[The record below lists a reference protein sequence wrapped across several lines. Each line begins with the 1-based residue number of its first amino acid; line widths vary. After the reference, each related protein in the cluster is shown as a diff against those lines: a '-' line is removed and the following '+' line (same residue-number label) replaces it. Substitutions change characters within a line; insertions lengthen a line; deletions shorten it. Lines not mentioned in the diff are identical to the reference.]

1 MLGTLK
7 KDFKYKLIDNF
18 FSKEEL
24 IILNNY
30 VDIKHKDNRKSFDF
44 NQSNTMDT
52 YFFADPLM
60 ESFMLQKQSLMEKE
74 TNLQLLP
81 TYSFWRMYT
90 LEAELTKHKDRPSC
104 EISVTAMI
112 GSDGTQWPI
121 YIEGKP
127 FHLSEGQAMIYL
139 GCELEHWREPF
150 KGDWHAQTFMHY
162 VDANG
167 DNKNYKWDRRGFVGQ
182 TNNTA

>member
-1 MLGTLK
+1 
-7 KDFKYKLIDNF
+7 
-18 FSKEEL
+18 
-24 IILNNY
+24 
-30 VDIKHKDNRKSFDF
+30 
-44 NQSNTMDT
+44 MDT

-104 EISVTAMI
+104 EISATAMI

-121 YIEGKP
+121 YMEGKP
-127 FHLSEGQAMIYL
+127 FHLSPGQAMIYL
-139 GCELEHWREPF
+139 GCELDHWREPF

-167 DNKNYKWDRRGFVGQ
+167 ENKKYKWDRRGFVGQ
-182 TNNTA
+182 TNNTR